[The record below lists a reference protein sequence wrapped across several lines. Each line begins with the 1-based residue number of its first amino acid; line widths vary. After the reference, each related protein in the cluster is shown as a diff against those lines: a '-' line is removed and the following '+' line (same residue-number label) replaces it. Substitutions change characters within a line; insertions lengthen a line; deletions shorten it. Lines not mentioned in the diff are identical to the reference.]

1 MGNNRLNERNSKTYL
16 RQRKNLPI
24 KNQGQVKKETLVF
37 GFTNIDRSQG
47 QKFADWEELKL
58 LSKALERISGLSSM
72 TLEQAVTEQIIKIYG
87 KGMPPKSGFI
97 FPKHIPED
105 IEWASIRIQGQERII
120 GFIEKGY
127 IFQVVFMDKEHQFYP
142 SNKKHT

>member
-1 MGNNRLNERNSKTYL
+1 MGNNRFNNRNSKTFL
-16 RQRKNLPI
+16 RQRKNLSI
-24 KNQGQVKKETLVF
+24 KNQGQVKKEILVF
-37 GFTNIDRSQG
+37 GFSNIDRSQG
-47 QKFADWEELKL
+47 QKFVDWEEFKL
-58 LSKALERISGLSSM
+58 LSKALERIAGLSSM

-87 KGMPPKSGFI
+87 KGMPPKSGFT

-142 SNKKHT
+142 SKKKHT